1 MELDREFIREYLQ
14 RYYDEIEAKEFY
26 RNIFPVGELE
36 AEGKT
41 EQGKYNGVAVEL
53 LPQIENESNAKR
65 YIINDSLS
73 IIDRLLESNNFIIVS
88 PISYIGKSREAS
100 NARFIYALAID
111 VDGIETVQHITDL
124 FFQIHNDV
132 LPKPTY
138 TVWSG
143 TGLHLYYQLEQPI
156 PCFKNITKQL
166 ATLKQQLTKRIWNK
180 YVTTLYEKPQLQ
192 SLFQGF
198 RMVGGITK
206 GGNRAKA
213 FITGDV
219 VSIDYL
225 NSFVAAEYQVKEFVY
240 KSKMTLKEA
249 AAKYPEWYEK
259 RIVNGQPK
267 GTWQAKKDLYN
278 WWLNRLKQEIT
289 TGHRYYGIMVLAI
302 YAKKCGLAREYL
314 EADAFSLLE
323 RMEELTT
330 EESNHFKRE
339 DITAALEMYNDSYI
353 TFPIDS
359 ISALTALRIE
369 KNKRNGRKQ
378 AEHIKI
384 MNFIRDEING
394 NKEWRN
400 KNGQPTKERRI
411 IEWRQKN
418 PTGTKAQCIKET
430 GISKPTVYK
439 WWEGGINE

>member
-124 FFQIHNDV
+124 FFQIQNDV

-302 YAKKCGLAREYL
+302 YAKKCGVAREDL

>member
-1 MELDREFIREYLQ
+1 MDREFIREYLQ

-124 FFQIHNDV
+124 FFQIQNDV

-302 YAKKCGLAREYL
+302 YAKKCGVAREDL

-339 DITAALEMYNDSYI
+339 DIMAALEMYNDSYI